1 MIIPDWVAYTFLA
14 GAFIATIGVL
24 LMALEAVWEM
34 TIDEMKVRGWIE

>member
-24 LMALEAVWEM
+24 LMGNDYRRNESARM
-34 TIDEMKVRGWIE
+34 D